1 MAKKASKKEI
11 ENRSYVVIVERTSK
25 HRWNYSLSYRVR
37 KRSALWDTDTKGYA
51 KTKEVAISK
60 ATDGLPRGKWASLYV
75 SKLDE
80 TKPRKEK
87 ARLQSQEDANR
98 KAKEREEA
106 RKKKAKQKKAKK
118 KRETAGE
125 KMKPYLDDNEVWKG
139 LPSETTIGDGW
150 TMLAIDNGMRV
161 LTYGDK
167 HQAGGQV
174 HVIRPD
180 GTEVATWDVAEW
192 EQEGEGELVMGAIL
206 QAAAGVET

>member
-1 MAKKASKKEI
+1 MAKKASKKDI

-25 HRWNYSLSYRVR
+25 HRWNYSLSYRAGR
-37 KRSALWDTDTKGYA
+37 RSALWGTDTKGYA

-80 TKPRKEK
+80 TKPRKSK

-98 KAKEREEA
+98 KAKERVEA
-106 RKKKAKQKKAKK
+106 RKKKPKK
-118 KRETAGE
+118 KRKTAGE
-125 KMKPYLDDNEVWKG
+125 KMKPYLDDNNIWRR

-150 TMLAIDNGMRV
+150 TMLALDNGMKI

-174 HVIRPD
+174 HVIRP
-180 GTEVATWDVAEW
+180 GGAEVATWDVAEW
-192 EQEGEGELVMGAIL
+192 EQEGEGERVMGAIL
-206 QAAAGVET
+206 RAAAGMDLPPP